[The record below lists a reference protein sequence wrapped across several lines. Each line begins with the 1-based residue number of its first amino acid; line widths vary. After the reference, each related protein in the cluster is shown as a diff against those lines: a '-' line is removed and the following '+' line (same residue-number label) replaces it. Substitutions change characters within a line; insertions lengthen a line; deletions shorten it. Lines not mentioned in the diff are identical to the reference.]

1 MLVVYFDVFHA
12 KKAEKARKLRQK
24 LAKNVFLS
32 LNPNAGQGLII
43 ISYQLS
49 TKVFISLTLT
59 KLKDTKRYKKRAN
72 SQSNRVA

>member
-24 LAKNVFLS
+24 LAKNGFLS
-32 LNPNAGQGLII
+32 LYPNAGQGLII

-72 SQSNRVA
+72 LQSNRVA